1 MRSFRLLPFL
11 LLLFFGSAAHA
22 QVDLTEEIA
31 PYATLSDVKMQI
43 YFLAADEFRG
53 RDTGTSEIDIA
64 GRYIATWFMTNGVQ
78 PFSELEE
85 YYQPVP
91 FKRLF
96 PPQEGEIT
104 IGDSVFVYNEQF
116 LVLNDASVTELT
128 APVVLLEYGSEQEL
142 AEADVEG
149 KIVIVQPGVPG
160 QASPQQWFMNVP
172 NKNELLQKEG
182 ALAVIE
188 LYNHQTFPWAVLVNA
203 LSQASLTVDRPDDE
217 GGNIPHIWINS
228 TEGNLHQAF
237 REMNEPA
244 SSISIVR
251 EPAET
256 VSSNN
261 VIGYIEGSDP
271 ELREEYL
278 LLGAHYDHTGVVAGQ
293 AEGDYVYNGARDN
306 AVGTAAIMLAA
317 RYFAENPPRRSV
329 IFAAWT
335 AEEMGLLGSGWFA
348 NNPPLPLDRIIYHLN
363 IDGAGYNDT
372 TKVTVIG
379 LERTEAEEDLRSAA
393 ASFGLEAI
401 VDQMPEQ
408 NLFDRSDNVHFA
420 RNGIPSPTYSLG
432 ITAFDEEIN
441 HYYHT
446 VEDEPDTIDY
456 NYITSYIRSFILAS
470 RLIADAETAPF
481 WREGDA
487 YEEAGLQLYGLE
499 TEQTGDR

>member
-1 MRSFRLLPFL
+1 MRSFRLLSFL
-11 LLLFFGSAAHA
+11 LFLLFGSDAYA
-22 QVDLTEEIA
+22 QVDIPDEISSF
-31 PYATLSDVKMQI
+31 TTMSDVKMQI

-53 RDTGTSEIDIA
+53 RDTGTTEIDIA
-64 GRYIATWFMTNGVQ
+64 GRYIATWFMANGVK
-78 PFSELEE
+78 PFAGLEE

-91 FKRLF
+91 FKRIF

-104 IGDSVFVYNEQF
+104 IGDSLFVYNEQF
-116 LVLNDASVTELT
+116 LVLNDTSVKELT
-128 APVVLLEYGSEQEL
+128 APVVILEYGSEQEL
-142 AEADVEG
+142 AEMDLEG
-149 KIVIVQPGVPG
+149 NIVVVQPGVPG
-160 QASPQQWFMNVP
+160 QTSPQQWFMNVP
-172 NKNELLQKEG
+172 NKNERLQEKG
-182 ALAVIE
+182 AVAVIE
-188 LYNHQTFPWAVLVNA
+188 LFDHQTFPWAVLVNA
-203 LSQASLTVDRPDDE
+203 LSQENLMVDRSDE
-217 GGNIPHIWINS
+217 NEDIPHIWLNS
-228 TEGNLHQAF
+228 TEENLRQAF
-237 REMNEPA
+237 LEMSDPE

-256 VSSNN
+256 VTSNN

-271 ELREEYL
+271 ELKDEYL
-278 LLGAHYDHTGVVAGQ
+278 LLGAHYDHTGVVPGQ
-293 AEGDYVYNGARDN
+293 TEGDYVYNGARDN

-329 IFAAWT
+329 IFATWT

-348 NNPPLPLDRIIYHLN
+348 ENPPLPLEQIVYHLN

-379 LERTEAEEDLRSAA
+379 LERTEAEEDLRNAA
-393 ASFGLEAI
+393 ATFGLEAI
-401 VDQMPEQ
+401 PDQMPEQ

-441 HYYHT
+441 RYYHT
-446 VEDEPDTIDY
+446 VEDEPQTIDY
-456 NYITSYIRSFILAS
+456 DYVTKYIRSFILAS
-470 RLIADAETAPF
+470 RLIADAEEAPF

-499 TEQTGDR
+499 TE